1 MPGKR
6 KHRRSNRRQIY
17 CPTHACYLEGASRRY
32 YLFADTVDQ
41 LRTRGVSRKRALL
54 LYATNNTVSLE
65 GEWLEKLWCDC
76 CQTAEWYHVIKSGE
90 RSYAVSKA
98 PRELW
103 QQVSSVI
110 NAEGNPSVGEFT
122 QKSARMNGYQGL
134 KGFNFAK

>member
-1 MPGKR
+1 MPK

-17 CPTHACYLEGASRRY
+17 CPTHASYLEGVSRRY
-32 YLFADTVDQ
+32 RLYADTVEQ
-41 LRTRGVSRKRALL
+41 LRTRGVSRRRALL
-54 LYATNNTVSLE
+54 LYSTQTTVSLE
-65 GEWLEKLWCDC
+65 GEWLEKFWCDC

-90 RSYAVSKA
+90 RSYTVSKA

-103 QQVSSVI
+103 QQVSGVI

-122 QKSARMNGYQGL
+122 RKSARMNGYQGL